1 MSYVNEY
8 IQTFAGE
15 AALSLLRCMAVA
27 NGNNSLD
34 NIILTQSEATRNIVT
49 YSQNAAISEYN
60 NWEMLMD
67 EIYYEL
73 KDIKSDPNS
82 IRRYICRM
90 MMKLRVPAAYY
101 HSSKDNANEKAI
113 NAFFACIMKSIQKAV
128 TMLEALGYT
137 DISLGEYN
145 RKWDKQSFHDI
156 CIIGH
161 SLERFGNIIQ
171 GCLYEN
177 AITTPVFDYQ
187 SQCGVKLVES
197 VTADSLI
204 KAMDW
209 TPEMAQYYMN
219 SGDSKKRII
228 PLCTIPE
235 LKQAIDDGKI
245 SEKGVLLV
253 SQRAFVQYCYD
264 NRFFLPLNKKDW
276 ERIDSLLSS
285 AQGKTLTS
293 GDLAQVA
300 HQLQKGEYLDHRTRY
315 RKR

>member
-1 MSYVNEY
+1 
-8 IQTFAGE
+8 
-15 AALSLLRCMAVA
+15 
-27 NGNNSLD
+27 
-34 NIILTQSEATRNIVT
+34 
-49 YSQNAAISEYN
+49 
-60 NWEMLMD
+60 
-67 EIYYEL
+67 
-73 KDIKSDPNS
+73 
-82 IRRYICRM
+82 
-90 MMKLRVPAAYY
+90 
-101 HSSKDNANEKAI
+101 
-113 NAFFACIMKSIQKAV
+113 
-128 TMLEALGYT
+128 
-137 DISLGEYN
+137 
-145 RKWDKQSFHDI
+145 
-156 CIIGH
+156 
-161 SLERFGNIIQ
+161 
-171 GCLYEN
+171 
-177 AITTPVFDYQ
+177 VFDYQ

-228 PLCTIPE
+228 PLCTIHE
-235 LKQAIDDGKI
+235 FKQAIDDGKI

-315 RKR
+315 RKK